1 MKGAIACWI
10 SAVSKLIERKKFKG
24 SLSIIIAADE
34 ETTGLGTPA
43 VQSDTQ
49 SESAFST
56 RRHALAAWMTDKD
69 NLFLAPMIINRLW
82 AHYFGRGLVDP
93 VDDIRETNPAS
104 NEPLMEYLTTYL
116 KNNNFDLK
124 KLSTLILNSATYQLS
139 SLTNEANLQDRQN
152 FSHANWRSL
161 PAEVLLDA
169 ISQITGIPEQFNGWP
184 EGYRAI
190 EIWDNRMP
198 SYFFR
203 VFGKPQRVS
212 VCECERGSDP
222 SIAQALHLMNAP
234 ESIAKIRHRQGT
246 ARHLAKSQ
254 ATNDEI
260 IETLYLACFSRFP
273 NEKEFELMRTAFTEP
288 YVSRQEAV
296 EDIIWALLNSREF
309 VFNH

>member
-1 MKGAIACWI
+1 M
-10 SAVSKLIERKKFKG
+10 
-24 SLSIIIAADE
+24 
-34 ETTGLGTPA
+34 
-43 VQSDTQ
+43 
-49 SESAFST
+49 
-56 RRHALAAWMTDKD
+56 
-69 NLFLAPMIINRLW
+69 
-82 AHYFGRGLVDP
+82 
-93 VDDIRETNPAS
+93 
-104 NEPLMEYLTTYL
+104 
-116 KNNNFDLK
+116 
-124 KLSTLILNSATYQLS
+124 
-139 SLTNEANLQDRQN
+139 QDRQN

-273 NEKEFELMRTAFTEP
+273 NEKEFQLMRTAFTEP
-288 YVSRQEAV
+288 DVSRQEAV